1 MSVSTFFKLYKW
13 YQLRNASHIVFV
25 VVFESLQHI
34 NLEFLFLTLN
44 IYLLPSY
51 IIKVRKHLAFWE
63 RVGNIIM
70 KQLVSQWH
78 LFKVNNENTRT
89 TCEIGKG
96 TWATSMTGFTHCFDV
111 SVVDFEQVN
120 TVLVVS
126 I

>member
-63 RVGNIIM
+63 SRKHYNEAISFPVA
-70 KQLVSQWH
+70 LVQSQQWKH
-78 LFKVNNENTRT
+78 
-89 TCEIGKG
+89 
-96 TWATSMTGFTHCFDV
+96 
-111 SVVDFEQVN
+111 
-120 TVLVVS
+120 
-126 I
+126 